1 MTMNDGLTHQGRV
14 HHVDADAIY
23 FETGKALKVD
33 RAAVRQIRLIRYV
46 GNGRRFGK
54 LVGGGAGLMFGLIG
68 AAALGME
75 QGSNKGGKK
84 AAVYAVGIGGLPAG
98 LLGGYYLGRAADRE
112 VTVIEVIPESPPAP
126 AR

>member
-1 MTMNDGLTHQGRV
+1 MNDGLTHKGRV
-14 HHVDADAIY
+14 HQVNADGIY
-23 FETGKALKVD
+23 FETGKTLKVD
-33 RAAVRQIRLIRYV
+33 RTAVRRIRLIRYV

-75 QGSNKGGKK
+75 PGSNKGGKK
-84 AAVYAVGIGGLPAG
+84 AAVYALGIGGLPAG

-112 VTVIEVIPESPPAP
+112 VTVIEVIPEPAGAP
-126 AR
+126 GR